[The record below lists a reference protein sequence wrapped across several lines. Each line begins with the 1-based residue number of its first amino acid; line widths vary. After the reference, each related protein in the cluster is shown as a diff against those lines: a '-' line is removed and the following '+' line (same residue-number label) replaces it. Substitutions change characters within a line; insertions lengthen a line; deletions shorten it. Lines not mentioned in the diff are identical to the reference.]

1 MLGDGA
7 KRGVNWGPLIR
18 DLNESIIK
26 TGLNASEIARASY
39 QMWASAHTGLE
50 DGEVRAPKT
59 DTREGGK
66 PRTDLTDPA
75 ETLTG
80 PVMTT
85 VTPGV
90 PMAMDERIPTN
101 WTATNMEIATGPT
114 ETIAEMPTVSIAMT
128 NEIPTGAIATSTE
141 IPSVAPTS
149 PIAVEPK
156 NPIGTT
162 LVPAVLGK
170 TQGHIRVHAI
180 PASRDK
186 FPRLLFKARQEL
198 VEVRASL
205 GNAVQ
210 ERERA
215 RAEVEHLRT
224 EVDELR
230 ERSQVR
236 EDELVAALRRSP
248 RLVADASGRAHV
260 IARAAGESGEPKVV
274 VVRLPGYRLN
284 ARRD

>member
-1 MLGDGA
+1 MRGDGA

-18 DLNESIIK
+18 DLNESIIE
-26 TGLNASEIARASY
+26 TGLNASEIVRASY
-39 QMWASAHTGLE
+39 RMWVSAHSGLE
-50 DGEVRAPKT
+50 DSEVRAPKT
-59 DTREGGK
+59 DTSKGDK
-66 PRTDLTDPA
+66 PRTDPTDPA

-80 PVMTT
+80 TVMAT
-85 VTPGV
+85 VMPRV
-90 PMAMDERIPTN
+90 PTAMDERIPTY
-101 WTATNMEIATGPT
+101 WTDTNTEFATA
-114 ETIAEMPTVSIAMT
+114 TIAEIPTASTAMT

-141 IPSVAPTS
+141 IPSTTPTIPVAVGS
-149 PIAVEPK
+149 K
-156 NPIGTT
+156 NPIGMT
-162 LVPAVLGK
+162 LAPAVLRK
-170 TQGHIRVHAI
+170 TPGHIRVHGI
-180 PASRDK
+180 PASRGK

-198 VEVRASL
+198 VEVRAAL
-205 GNAVQ
+205 GNAEH

-215 RAEVEHLRT
+215 RAEVEHLRA

-230 ERSQVR
+230 GRSQVR

-260 IARAAGESGEPKVV
+260 IVRAAGESGEPKAV